1 MEVSV
6 VLTWRH
12 EEHSDDDEGEDDED
26 DQNSDDDSFPV
37 ALFRIRSDQLLQR
50 QQQTYVKQQ
59 FITRLQKIAEEFR
72 RA

>member
-26 DQNSDDDSFPV
+26 DQDCDDDSFPV
-37 ALFRIRSDQLLQR
+37 PLFRIRSDQLLQR
-50 QQQTYVKQQ
+50 QTTYVKQQ